1 MSARRKKSAPTYMSN
16 PCLECPLDLDGLI
29 MSPSGNVPEFLE
41 DNLNVGDDILE
52 NAISLST
59 CAGWLLTLN
68 VFRRFSLDL
77 RTRLMRCLPSFTPM
91 VSIYFVLQTTNL
103 NPDDP
108 LRIEVEKFL
117 SENPSI
123 INKDSLNLFNPL
135 SKLNN
140 PIREADLSI
149 LNGYTFLRKV
159 LLDRIDAFLKSKDK
173 SLIDFS
179 NSLFLPELL
188 NPRFFSGLSE
198 GEMLVVLGMAGEY
211 YRAVAGLLKGRWAM
225 GSALTSGLGTN
236 KKVNPVQALIKW
248 VLSGEIET
256 TLRVKLMAF
265 KKFMAEAER
274 IGGKGYAVNSSAFRL
289 FEDSKMM
296 EMYDREQK
304 EFQQKEISQT
314 EFVEWLKNAQGLF
327 ESFELDC
334 TLHNLDATMF
344 WMELILN
351 PEYMKM
357 VYGLVDFQDDDVKEK
372 VLKEIGDCI
381 SARRR

>member
-1 MSARRKKSAPTYMSN
+1 MSD

-29 MSPSGNVPEFLE
+29 MSPSGNVPEFLG

-59 CAGWLLTLN
+59 CAGWLLTLD
-68 VFRRFSLDL
+68 VFRHFSLDL

-103 NPDDP
+103 NSDDP

-117 SENPSI
+117 SENPNV
-123 INKDSLNLFNPL
+123 INKDSLSLFNPL

-140 PIREADLSI
+140 PIREIDLSI
-149 LNGYTFLRKV
+149 LNGRTFLRKA

-188 NPRFFSGLSE
+188 NPRFFSELSE

-211 YRAVAGLLKGRWAM
+211 YRAASGFLKGRWAM
-225 GSALTSGLGTN
+225 GSALTSGLGAN

-248 VLSGEIET
+248 ILSGEIETT

-265 KKFMAEAER
+265 KRFMAEVER
-274 IGGKGYAVNSSAFRL
+274 AGGGRGNAVGSSAFKL
-289 FEDSKMM
+289 LEHNKMM

-314 EFVEWLKNAQGLF
+314 EFAEWLNNSHGLF

-344 WMELILN
+344 WMELMLN
-351 PEYMKM
+351 PAYMKM
-357 VYGLVDFQDDDVKEK
+357 VYGLIDFQDDDVKEK
-372 VLKEIGDCI
+372 VLKEIGD
-381 SARRR
+381 SMTAFR